1 MKQEEK
7 MFIRPITLDDVEN
20 FYHMMCRLDEETE
33 YMMYE
38 PGERQLKSNNLDD
51 LKERIKVAVSG
62 EDFLMV
68 AVNDNEEIVGYIW
81 AERGKMNRISHTAYI
96 ITGILK
102 AYHWQGIGS
111 KFFNMLDEWAGENGI
126 VRLELTVECVNT
138 GAKHLYEKNG
148 LIVEGIRSK
157 SMKVND
163 RFVDEYYM
171 GKILN

>member
-1 MKQEEK
+1 MQQEEK
-7 MFIRPITLDDVEN
+7 MLIRPITLDDVEN
-20 FYHMMCRLDEETE
+20 FYHMMCQLDEETE

-38 PGERQLKSNNLDD
+38 PGERQLKANNLDD
-51 LKERIKVAVSG
+51 LKERIEVAVSG

-81 AERGKMNRISHTAYI
+81 AERGRMNRISHTAYI
-96 ITGILK
+96 ITGILQ
-102 AYHWQGIGS
+102 AYHRQGIGS
-111 KFFNMLDEWAGENGI
+111 KFFNMLDEWARENGI
-126 VRLELTVECVNT
+126 VRLELTVEFVNT
-138 GAKHLYEKNG
+138 GAKHLYERHG
-148 LIVEGIRSK
+148 FTVEGIRSK

>member
-1 MKQEEK
+1 

-20 FYHMMCRLDEETE
+20 FYHMMCWLDEETE

-51 LKERIKVAVSG
+51 LKERIEVAVSG

-68 AVNDNEEIVGYIW
+68 AVNNNEEIVGYIW

-96 ITGILK
+96 ITGIRK
-102 AYHWQGIGS
+102 AYHRQGIGS
-111 KFFNMLDEWAGENGI
+111 KFFNMLYEWAGENGI
-126 VRLELTVECVNT
+126 VRLEFVNT

-148 LIVEGIRSK
+148 FIVEGVRPK
-157 SMKVND
+157 SMKVNG

-171 GKILN
+171 GKILD

>member
-1 MKQEEK
+1 

-20 FYHMMCRLDEETE
+20 FYHMMCWLDEETE

-38 PGERQLKSNNLDD
+38 PGECQLKSNNLDD
-51 LKERIKVAVSG
+51 LKERIEVAVSG

-96 ITGILK
+96 ITGIRK
-102 AYHWQGIGS
+102 AYHRQGIGS
-111 KFFNMLDEWAGENGI
+111 KFFNMLYEWAGENGI
-126 VRLELTVECVNT
+126 VRLEFVNT

-148 LIVEGIRSK
+148 FIVEGVRLK
-157 SMKVND
+157 SMKVNG

-171 GKILN
+171 GKILD

>member
-1 MKQEEK
+1 M
-7 MFIRPITLDDVEN
+7 
-20 FYHMMCRLDEETE
+20 
-33 YMMYE
+33 
-38 PGERQLKSNNLDD
+38 
-51 LKERIKVAVSG
+51 
-62 EDFLMV
+62 
-68 AVNDNEEIVGYIW
+68 
-81 AERGKMNRISHTAYI
+81 
-96 ITGILK
+96 
-102 AYHWQGIGS
+102 IGS

>member
-1 MKQEEK
+1 

-20 FYHMMCRLDEETE
+20 FYHMMCWLDEETE

-51 LKERIKVAVSG
+51 LKERIEVAVSG

-96 ITGILK
+96 ITGIRK
-102 AYHWQGIGS
+102 AYHRQGIGS
-111 KFFNMLDEWAGENGI
+111 KFFNILYEWAGENGI
-126 VRLELTVECVNT
+126 VRLEFVNT

-148 LIVEGIRSK
+148 FIVEGVRLK
-157 SMKVND
+157 SMKVNG

-171 GKILN
+171 GKILD

>member
-1 MKQEEK
+1 MQQEEK

-38 PGERQLKSNNLDD
+38 LGERQLKSNNLDD
-51 LKERIKVAVSG
+51 LKERIGVAVSG

-102 AYHWQGIGS
+102 A
-111 KFFNMLDEWAGENGI
+111 
-126 VRLELTVECVNT
+126 
-138 GAKHLYEKNG
+138 
-148 LIVEGIRSK
+148 
-157 SMKVND
+157 
-163 RFVDEYYM
+163 
-171 GKILN
+171 

>member
-1 MKQEEK
+1 

-20 FYHMMCRLDEETE
+20 FYHMMCWLDEETE

-38 PGERQLKSNNLDD
+38 PGECQLKSNNLDD
-51 LKERIKVAVSG
+51 LKERIEVAVSG

-96 ITGILK
+96 ITGIRK
-102 AYHWQGIGS
+102 AYHRQGIGS
-111 KFFNMLDEWAGENGI
+111 KFFNMLYEWAGENGI
-126 VRLELTVECVNT
+126 VRLEFVNT

-148 LIVEGIRSK
+148 FIVEGVRLK
-157 SMKVND
+157 SMKVNG

-171 GKILN
+171 GKILDW